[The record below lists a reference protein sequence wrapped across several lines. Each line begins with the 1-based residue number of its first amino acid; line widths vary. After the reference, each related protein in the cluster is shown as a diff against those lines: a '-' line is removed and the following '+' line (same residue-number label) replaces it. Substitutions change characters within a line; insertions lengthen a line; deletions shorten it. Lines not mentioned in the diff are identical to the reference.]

1 MIVHGWCVF
10 VSLSLCFNTKND
22 WTALMHASQHG
33 HTATAQLLVEAG
45 ADKEAKSKVRDC
57 ARDAFA
63 NRPMVR
69 GEGGSGGVEG
79 DEEGD

>member
-1 MIVHGWCVF
+1 
-10 VSLSLCFNTKND
+10 
-22 WTALMHASQHG
+22 MHASWKG

-45 ADKEAKSKVRDC
+45 ADKEAKNKVRDC
-57 ARDAFA
+57 ASDAFA

>member
-1 MIVHGWCVF
+1 MI
-10 VSLSLCFNTKND
+10 
-22 WTALMHASQHG
+22 ASHNG

-45 ADKEAKSKVRDC
+45 ADKEAKNKVRDC

-69 GEGGSGGVEG
+69 EGGSGVEG
-79 DEEGD
+79 AEEGVGGTSEPPRSCALHVR

>member
-1 MIVHGWCVF
+1 MVGVCLCLFLCV
-10 VSLSLCFNTKND
+10 NTKD
-22 WTALMHASQHG
+22 GWTALMIASQNG

-45 ADKEAKSKVRDC
+45 ANKEAKNKVRDC

>member
-1 MIVHGWCVF
+1 MLATG
-10 VSLSLCFNTKND
+10 K
-22 WTALMHASQHG
+22 G

-69 GEGGSGGVEG
+69 EGGGGGGAEG
-79 DEEGD
+79 AGGE

>member
-1 MIVHGWCVF
+1 M
-10 VSLSLCFNTKND
+10 L
-22 WTALMHASQHG
+22 ASKHG

-69 GEGGSGGVEG
+69 GGGGGGVEG
-79 DEEGD
+79 DAGE

>member
-1 MIVHGWCVF
+1 VG
-10 VSLSLCFNTKND
+10 
-22 WTALMHASQHG
+22 
-33 HTATAQLLVEAG
+33 AG
-45 ADKEAKSKVRDC
+45 ADKEAKDKVRDC

>member
-1 MIVHGWCVF
+1 MVGVCLCLFLCV
-10 VSLSLCFNTKND
+10 NTKD
-22 WTALMHASQHG
+22 GFTALMIASQHG

-69 GEGGSGGVEG
+69 EGGGGGGVEG
-79 DEEGD
+79 ADGE